1 MSPQGGIS
9 SSFQMRD
16 KCCREK
22 AERRGRGVSAGGGGQ
37 AGDEGGGGGEG
48 CKIGRE

>member
-16 KCCREK
+16 KCCRER
-22 AERRGRGVSAGGGGQ
+22 AARRVGGGPWQ
-37 AGDEGGGGGEG
+37 AGRRAGDDGGDGGEG
-48 CKIGRE
+48 GKIGRE

>member
-16 KCCREK
+16 KYGRGGK
-22 AERRGRGVSAGGGGQ
+22 RHSSVGGWAERGGEPAGK
-37 AGDEGGGGGEG
+37 EGGGEG
-48 CKIGRE
+48 GEMGAT

>member
-22 AERRGRGVSAGGGGQ
+22 AARRGDGVSTGGRQ
-37 AGDEGGGGGEG
+37 AGDEGGGGEG
-48 CKIGRE
+48 GKIGRE